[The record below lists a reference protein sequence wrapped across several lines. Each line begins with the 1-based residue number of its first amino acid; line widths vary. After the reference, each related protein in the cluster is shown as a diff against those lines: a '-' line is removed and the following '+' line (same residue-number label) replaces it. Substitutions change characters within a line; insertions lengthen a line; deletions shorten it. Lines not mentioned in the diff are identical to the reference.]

1 MVHPIMDKYYDRNP
15 QHRRSAAFVRT
26 KGLSANEKGRS
37 GTPFG
42 LPAGT
47 PPVSSLAHFPDHPEP
62 HKQRFRGPTIP
73 SIPSSLSGSRTPD
86 GFSST
91 STLPRSRTPLSH
103 AETIAAEP
111 SSSLQAPPMD
121 VRALTAPPLIRS
133 ASQQPPAQGN
143 IKKKRASLSAVE
155 AVHGGGSAG
164 LVQYF
169 DTSPITPE
177 PARTEY
183 GTPDKI
189 ARMFPELALQ

>member
-1 MVHPIMDKYYDRNP
+1 MDQYYDRNP
-15 QHRRSAAFVRT
+15 QHRRSTAFVRT
-26 KGLSANEKGRS
+26 KGLSANEKGTSRA
-37 GTPFG
+37 GTPFN
-42 LPAGT
+42 LPVGVPA
-47 PPVSSLAHFPDHPEP
+47 VSAAPQLPDNPEP
-62 HKQRFRGPTIP
+62 LKQRLRGPTIP
-73 SIPSSLSGSRTPD
+73 SITAPRVLDT
-86 GFSST
+86 FSST

-103 AETIAAEP
+103 AETVAP
-111 SSSLQAPPMD
+111 DSSSSTD
-121 VRALTAPPLIRS
+121 VRELTAPPLLR
-133 ASQQPPAQGN
+133 ATSQQPPSQGN

-177 PARTEY
+177 PVRSEY

>member
-1 MVHPIMDKYYDRNP
+1 MVHPIMDQYYDRNP
-15 QHRRSAAFVRT
+15 QHRRSTAFVRT
-26 KGLSANEKGRS
+26 KGLSANEKGTSRA

-42 LPAGT
+42 LPAGI
-47 PPVSSLAHFPDHPEP
+47 PAVSAAPQLPDHPEP
-62 HKQRFRGPTIP
+62 LKQRLRGPTIP
-73 SIPSSLSGSRTPD
+73 SIPVPRVLDT
-86 GFSST
+86 FSST

-103 AETIAAEP
+103 SETVSPEP
-111 SSSLQAPPMD
+111 SSLQTPSTD
-121 VRALTAPPLIRS
+121 VRALTAPPLLR
-133 ASQQPPAQGN
+133 ATSQQPPAQGN

-155 AVHGGGSAG
+155 AVHAGGSAG

-177 PARTEY
+177 PARAEY